1 MIQVFSNIFK
11 YKLERIKI
19 SKGALAKSK
28 DRGMT
33 IFICLMSLITYRVLK
48 SFRYAINAMFQ
59 LIIICYKKISSIFLC
74 KFENNSSKN
83 APPLSKH
90 TIYQGSSLWNVLWH
104 KMTKIWKKYC
114 SMMTFFRILS
124 MTLKKKKKKQKTLWT
139 HIHTDYYC

>member
-1 MIQVFSNIFK
+1 MIQVFNNIFK

-28 DRGMT
+28 DRRMT

-83 APPLSKH
+83 APPL
-90 TIYQGSSLWNVLWH
+90 
-104 KMTKIWKKYC
+104 
-114 SMMTFFRILS
+114 
-124 MTLKKKKKKQKTLWT
+124 
-139 HIHTDYYC
+139 